1 MAEVAHLRAKYL
13 GYSHDALDQFA
24 LCHGDFH
31 PGSVMV
37 DPADDADVKVID
49 PEFAV
54 HGPPGLDAGSLLS
67 GFVLAFLFAELSVR
81 GGGAELLEAIAAVW
95 RAYARWLG
103 EGGLSAPEVRRVEED
118 TVGFCAIE

>member
-1 MAEVAHLRAKYL
+1 MHAATLGRLGGGGGGDVRAADFWNPSLRKIQLEHVWTVCFERSPKGRKLTEDAALMAEVAHLRAKYL

-54 HGPPGLDAGSLLS
+54 HGPPGLDAG
-67 GFVLAFLFAELSVR
+67 
-81 GGGAELLEAIAAVW
+81 
-95 RAYARWLG
+95 
-103 EGGLSAPEVRRVEED
+103 
-118 TVGFCAIE
+118 